1 MPKVCKNGSDCK
13 FTKMTKGCKFTHVP
27 TVLPVV
33 PKDPYGSAIRE
44 CLITS
49 GGEDPYGS
57 AIRECLITS
66 GGEDRNTLGAQ
77 VYAEIVSAL
86 NQANCTQECHTNN
99 VGGRM
104 TGLFLDRF
112 SLEELSDLLTKPTE
126 FAEYMMSAFENY
138 EANDKTTYIEQ

>member
-33 PKDPYGSAIRE
+33 PK
-44 CLITS
+44 
-49 GGEDPYGS
+49 DPYGS